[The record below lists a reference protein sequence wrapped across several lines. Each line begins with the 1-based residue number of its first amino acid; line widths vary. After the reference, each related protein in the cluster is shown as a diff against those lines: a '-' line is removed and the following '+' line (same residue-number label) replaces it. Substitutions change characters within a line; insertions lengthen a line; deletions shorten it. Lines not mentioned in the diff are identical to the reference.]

1 MNSNRI
7 VHLVCMD
14 KFIPAYFQFIQNNF
28 NSENHLV
35 VLFRSRKGF
44 GITGFNVINF
54 DGVSNILSNSR
65 TVIAHL
71 RHADKVI
78 VHGLISPRIVV
89 YLFLHRAILPRCYW
103 LIWGNDLYG
112 ETERRNRWK
121 VFLLNKFR
129 RPVAQRIGH
138 LVTYIDGD
146 VELARR
152 LYAAT
157 GEYHTCLMYP
167 SNVWEPRRHCSPVA
181 KGATTVQVGNSAD
194 PSNRHIEA
202 FRLVAPKLSR
212 TAQVL
217 VPLSYGYRPPTLP
230 WTRSYVDSVCEE
242 GFHLFGN
249 RFRSVRHFL
258 SKDAYSNLLST
269 VDILVFNHR
278 RQQGMGTLIS
288 ALAMGKTV
296 YMRTDTTSWTF
307 LMQLGIKVRDIRR
320 FTADPLPDPEGEQNM
335 RITRRYFSL
344 DTLLRQWH
352 SLLES

>member
-1 MNSNRI
+1 M
-7 VHLVCMD
+7 
-14 KFIPAYFQFIQNNF
+14 
-28 NSENHLV
+28 
-35 VLFRSRKGF
+35 
-44 GITGFNVINF
+44 
-54 DGVSNILSNSR
+54 
-65 TVIAHL
+65 
-71 RHADKVI
+71 
-78 VHGLISPRIVV
+78 
-89 YLFLHRAILPRCYW
+89 
-103 LIWGNDLYG
+103 
-112 ETERRNRWK
+112 
-121 VFLLNKFR
+121 
-129 RPVAQRIGH
+129 
-138 LVTYIDGD
+138 
-146 VELARR
+146 ARR

-288 ALAMGKTV
+288 ALPMRKTYLQKCHSLLSLLIAFNV
-296 YMRTDTTSWTF
+296 LTS
-307 LMQLGIKVRDIRR
+307 RR

-352 SLLES
+352 SLLEW